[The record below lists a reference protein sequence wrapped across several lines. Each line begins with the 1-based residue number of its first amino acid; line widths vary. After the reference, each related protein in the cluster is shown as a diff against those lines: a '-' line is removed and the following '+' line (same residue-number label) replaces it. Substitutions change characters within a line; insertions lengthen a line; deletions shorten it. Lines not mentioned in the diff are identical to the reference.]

1 MAADL
6 FLSSSVIL
14 SVAALAIVSLTTSRG
29 RTEHRQPKHRQRD
42 QIQRGPEDPHDGSK
56 EG

>member
-29 RTEHRQPKHRQRD
+29 RNQDRQRD
-42 QIQRGPEDPHDGSK
+42 HIQHSTEDPGDETK
-56 EG
+56 E

>member
-29 RTEHRQPKHRQRD
+29 RTEHRQRD
-42 QIQRGPEDPHDGSK
+42 QMQRGPEDPHDESK